1 MQQKIYN
8 AKEIIITISLYK
20 FLYFCLLVIDLKIA
34 VVIIEIKA
42 PIVISK

>member
-8 AKEIIITISLYK
+8 AKEIIITIALYK